1 MKCAS
6 CGCAITAEMQKGHH
20 YYHCTKK
27 KGPCPEKHFLREEKL
42 IEQIKNYLQK
52 VSLSSQ
58 DTKKVLTELEK
69 DELKSRGQTKI
80 VVQNFKKELA
90 EIEQLS
96 QQKGQALIP
105 LAFVLKERNIKLEF
119 AVARGKKLHDKRQDL
134 KKKDLARDSA
144 REMKGR

>member
-1 MKCAS
+1 MSKLLLKNRRATHDYEIFKKYEAGIVLS
-6 CGCAITAEMQKGHH
+6 GPEVKSLRAGSGSFFGSYIKLLSGEAYLLNAQITPYKFADNANYDPKR
-20 YYHCTKK
+20 T
-27 KGPCPEKHFLREEKL
+27 RKL
-42 IEQIKNYLQK
+42 L
-52 VSLSSQ
+52 LH
-58 DTKKVLTELEK
+58 
-69 DELKSRGQTKI
+69 
-80 VVQNFKKELA
+80 KKELA